1 MKRLEWSVEKNEW
14 LKATR
19 SISFERIAD
28 IIENDE
34 VVDII
39 DHPNS
44 EKYPGQRVFIVEFEE
59 YLYMI
64 PYVETEAAYFLKTI
78 IPSRKLTKRRRRSGE
93 P

>member
-59 YLYMI
+59 YLYMT